1 MLKNLERAEEKWGGE
16 SRLIDRWLQTRRELL
31 IQYFKLAGLSPRSAA
46 EKSLPG
52 IQQVHVFCDHLVD
65 YISESHFRI
74 INHIMH
80 SFSEGSAITD
90 RLLPD
95 VLETTD
101 SLLDFIDTYS
111 SAENDDMLM
120 SLDQDL
126 AQLGDTMET
135 RFALED
141 KLLQTLY
148 TYRIKRDEAEAVV
161 AEE

>member
-1 MLKNLERAEEKWGGE
+1 MLKNLERAEKKWGGE

-148 TYRIKRDEAEAVV
+148 TYRIKRDEAEAVA

>member
-1 MLKNLERAEEKWGGE
+1 MLKKLAQAEEKWGGE

-31 IQYFKLAGLSPRSAA
+31 IQYFKLAGLSPCGVA

-52 IQQVHVFCDHLVD
+52 IQQVHIFCDHMVD
-65 YISESHFRI
+65 YISECHFRI

-80 SFSEGSAITD
+80 SFPEGSAITD
-90 RLLPD
+90 RLMPE

-111 SAENDDMLM
+111 NAENDDMLLA
-120 SLDQDL
+120 LDQDL

-148 TYRIKRDEAEAVV
+148 TYRIKRDESTEAV
-161 AEE
+161 AAG